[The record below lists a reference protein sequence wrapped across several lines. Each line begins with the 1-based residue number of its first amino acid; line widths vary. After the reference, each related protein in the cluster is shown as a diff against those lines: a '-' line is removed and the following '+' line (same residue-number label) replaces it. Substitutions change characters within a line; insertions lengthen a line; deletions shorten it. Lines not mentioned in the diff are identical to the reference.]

1 MAVCSMSFLLYSHAS
16 LTNYLANLWDL
27 RCSAM
32 VSETN
37 TRSFGQAKGV
47 KVSRSDEDLKHDV
60 LRL

>member
-16 LTNYLANLWDL
+16 LTNSANLWDL

-37 TRSFGQAKGV
+37 TRSLGQAKGV